1 VRVEFEITEMLCL
14 SQTTGYAVQALRCL
28 NEESCACRQTA
39 DIARC
44 AGVPKPYLAKIV
56 NSLTRLGILR
66 AKRGVGGGISLA
78 RPPEQITLLEI
89 VEAVE
94 GANWLGDCLLNL
106 ADCSTERACPTHH
119 FWQRIRGEIVD
130 ELGRTTLAAVIA
142 AGQPTFRLPRV
153 GRRPGGQR
161 RTSRIT

>member
-1 VRVEFEITEMLCL
+1 MLCL

-56 NSLTRLGILR
+56 HSLARRGILR

-78 RPPEQITLLEI
+78 RPPEDITLLEI

-94 GANWLGDCLLNL
+94 GADWLGDCLLNL
-106 ADCSTERACPTHH
+106 ADCSTDQACPTHK

-142 AGQPTFRLPRV
+142 ASRPTLRLPRG
-153 GRRPGGQR
+153 GRRPSQDGFTEVAR
-161 RTSRIT
+161 